1 MARAIDSHISNGD
14 VAAGHEGAHESDTA
28 EIAAGETQA
37 HTPNSTA
44 DHNQHE
50 MKAKYAEG
58 ERQ

>member
-1 MARAIDSHISNGD
+1 MARAIDSHISTGD
-14 VAAGHEGAHESDTA
+14 VAAGHEGDHESETHEVA
-28 EIAAGETQA
+28 VGETQA

-50 MKAKYAEG
+50 IKTKHAEG